1 MTIEDIGRAHNRQVQ
16 IRRLLQE
23 IDLLRKNPLK
33 SHTKAIT
40 VNGEIQYM
48 TGGGSSLPSSP
59 VEQHFRNLERL
70 EEQLAD
76 LNQQQ
81 KLFWEM
87 AETIE
92 DDEIRAIIFWRV
104 SLMMTWAKISAK
116 LYGYNAATS
125 TSYMRLWRWAEKEE
139 G

>member
-104 SLMMTWAKISAK
+104 SMMMTWAKISAK

>member
-1 MTIEDIGRAHNRQVQ
+1 MTIEDIQRAHNRQIQ
-16 IRRLLQE
+16 IRRLLRE
-23 IDLLRKNPLK
+23 ISELRKNPLP

-40 VNGEIQYM
+40 VNGEIHYM
-48 TGGGSSLPSSP
+48 TGGGSSLPSSS
-59 VEQHFRNLERL
+59 VEKHFRSLERL
-70 EEQLAD
+70 EERLED

-92 DDEIRAIIFWRV
+92 DDEIRAIIYWRV
-104 SLMMTWAKISAK
+104 SKLLTWDQIADKIYRLDVDRK
-116 LYGYNAATS
+116 TPYN
-125 TSYMRLWRWAEKEE
+125 RLKRWTEKEE

>member
-23 IDLLRKNPLK
+23 IDLLRKNPLQ

-92 DDEIRAIIFWRV
+92 DDEIRAIIYWRV
-104 SLMMTWAKISAK
+104 SKLLTWDQIADKIYRLDVDRK
-116 LYGYNAATS
+116 TPYN
-125 TSYMRLWRWAEKEE
+125 RLKRWTEKEE
-139 G
+139 E

>member
-92 DDEIRAIIFWRV
+92 DDEIRAIIYWRV
-104 SLMMTWAKISAK
+104 SKLLTWDQIADKIYRLDVDRK
-116 LYGYNAATS
+116 TPYN
-125 TSYMRLWRWAEKEE
+125 RLKRWTEKEE

>member
-1 MTIEDIGRAHNRQVQ
+1 MTIEDIQKAHNRQVQ
-16 IRRLLQE
+16 IRRLLRE
-23 IDLLRKNPLK
+23 ISELRKNPLP

-40 VNGEIQYM
+40 VNGEIYYT
-48 TGGGSSLPSSP
+48 TGGGSSLPSSS
-59 VEQHFRNLERL
+59 VEKHFRSLEQLEERL
-70 EEQLAD
+70 HDLEQK
-76 LNQQQ
+76 Q
-81 KLFWEM
+81 KLFWQL

-104 SLMMTWAKISAK
+104 SMMMTWAKISAK